1 MYLPTAQNSEELLSS
16 LRGIDI
22 SVPLR
27 SEGRI
32 TDDVER
38 WVICRLLST
47 LVTINELTYPISII
61 KRERPDFQLTL
72 GTVLAGIEI
81 TEATSQ
87 NYAAFSA
94 LAEREYPDVMLEP
107 SHFRWGAPELSTKE
121 MRELL
126 KQSQLSGSPSVG
138 DAPER
143 EWALYMQ
150 SVIDAKHKKLGTMGF
165 QHYQYNWLSIYDN
178 IPGVVV
184 KLEKAVGFLAEKLES
199 IWQLVPTFDTLY
211 IESGSTIVRIKP
223 EGIEFWPLQDLW

>member
-1 MYLPTAQNSEELLSS
+1 MYLHTAHNSEELLSS
-16 LRGIDI
+16 LRDIDI

-27 SEGRI
+27 SEGRL

-38 WVICRLLST
+38 WVVCRLLST
-47 LVTINELTYPISII
+47 LATSNELPYPISLI

-72 GTVLAGIEI
+72 GTVLAGIEV
-81 TEATSQ
+81 TEATSR

-94 LAEREYPDVMLEP
+94 LAEREFPDALLEP

-126 KQSQLSGSPSVG
+126 KQSQLSGTPWAG

-143 EWALYMQ
+143 EWALYME
-150 SVIDAKHKKLGTMGF
+150 SVVNAKHAKLAKAGF
-165 QHYQYNWLSIYDN
+165 QQYQFNWLSIYDN
-178 IPGVVV
+178 IPGVIV
-184 KLEKAVGFLAEKLES
+184 KLEKAVRFLAEKLEA
-199 IWQLVPTFDTLY
+199 IWQSTPMFDALY
-211 IESGSTIVRIKP
+211 IESGRTIVRIKP